1 MNLLSSLNISAG
13 ALSLNEKAISVVS
26 HNVSNMNTEGY
37 HKQRVNQ
44 EARNIAGQIG
54 DNPNNQ
60 VRANGGV
67 KIANVM
73 RYNDEYLN
81 NYYREQ
87 LSQKNMLEQQ
97 LGNLNDLAGI
107 FDDLEGTGV
116 DSALGNFYDAL
127 NNLQQYPASPTA
139 RANFVESAKALTSI
153 MNGKSA
159 ELGKLTGEALGNGSD
174 ENSLQNS
181 RIYAQYRELNASLDE
196 LAAVNKALQTTQ
208 TGTLTA
214 NNLLDKRDLILHD
227 IAQFV
232 DITIDEKQN
241 GSVNVYVGDQA
252 LVKGAT
258 VTGSL
263 DIQTAKKY
271 CDEHGIGY
279 PDEWYNTYKGEA
291 AVVSIVGEDG
301 GAIVEN
307 ANKIITGGALGGLI
321 HSATDYDDGVVN
333 AGTVQASLDKLAGAI
348 AGIFN
353 ELNTSSNAFCIDPKN
368 TNHLTATNENNI
380 IFACY
385 DESGNETTSGITAA
399 NIKVS
404 DNILSN
410 DGIWNIS
417 CAYFDDL
424 SNFDENAVG
433 NAQNVINMMNSRTHK
448 FSSDVDIT
456 NPNVDPLDK
465 LGIDLNGMS
474 VEDYYSSML
483 GRIASAGD
491 SAKTLYD
498 TQCDV
503 VDSLENQLD
512 AAYGVDLNEELVDL
526 VKYQTAYAAA
536 AQVFNVVNSCL
547 DTLMTL
553 GR

>member
-13 ALSLNEKAISVVS
+13 ALSVNEKAISVVS

-37 HKQRVNQ
+37 HKQRVNL

-54 DNPNNQ
+54 DNPYNQ

-97 LGNLNDLAGI
+97 LGNLDELAGI
-107 FDDLEGTGV
+107 FDDLEGTGL
-116 DSALGNFYDAL
+116 DSALSNFYEAL
-127 NNLQQYPASPTA
+127 NNLQQYPASSTA
-139 RANFVESAKALTSI
+139 RANFIETTKSLTSLL
-153 MNGKSA
+153 NSKSVQ
-159 ELGKLTGEALGNGSD
+159 LGKLTGEALGDGSS
-174 ENSLQNS
+174 EEALQNS
-181 RIYAQYRELNASLDE
+181 RIYTQYRELNNSLEE

-227 IAQFV
+227 ISQFV
-232 DITIDEKQN
+232 DITIDEKEN
-241 GSVNVYVGDQA
+241 GSVTVYTGDQA

-258 VTGSL
+258 VTGKL
-263 DIQTAKKY
+263 DIQTAKSY
-271 CDEHGIGY
+271 CDTHGITY
-279 PDEWYNTYKGEA
+279 PDDWTGEM
-291 AVVSIVGEDG
+291 AVVSIVAEDG
-301 GAIVEN
+301 TSIVEN
-307 ANKIITGGALGGLI
+307 ANSIITGGALGGLI
-321 HSATDYDDGVVN
+321 HSATDYNDGATN
-333 AGTVQASLDKLAGAI
+333 AGTVQASLDKLASSI
-348 AGIFN
+348 AKIFN
-353 ELNTSSNAFCIDPKN
+353 DFNTRENAYCIDPSN
-368 TNHLTATNENNI
+368 TNHLKATNSDNWL
-380 IFACY
+380 FACY
-385 DESGNETTSGITAA
+385 DKDGNETTTGITAA

-404 DNILSN
+404 DNILNN

-417 CAYFDDL
+417 CAYFDDP
-424 SNFDENAVG
+424 NNYDINAVG
-433 NAQNVINMMNSRTHK
+433 NANNVIDM
-448 FSSDVDIT
+448 
-456 NPNVDPLDK
+456 
-465 LGIDLNGMS
+465 LGTRNQKQADLNGMS
-474 VEDYYSSML
+474 VEDFYTSML
-483 GRIASAGD
+483 GKIASAGD
-491 SAKTLYD
+491 STKNLYE

-512 AAYGVDLNEELVDL
+512 SAYGVDLNEELVDL